1 MNKSNLVLKSGSSL
15 NNVLQKGADC
25 LSAVFSLNGAV
36 AGPSRSESAGQAY
49 LTVDTIENVIGGGG
63 DYADGR
69 VMARKQDELDGPI
82 NCKPLI
88 DGLLIKKAVSQTP
101 KKIDHSS
108 KPGITPSSGMSALNR
123 CAGSK
128 ELLLMV
134 DQGTV
139 FSSCG
144 TSTMRI
150 SISR

>member
-1 MNKSNLVLKSGSSL
+1 MAGYG
-15 NNVLQKGADC
+15 QK
-25 LSAVFSLNGAV
+25 
-36 AGPSRSESAGQAY
+36 E
-49 LTVDTIENVIGGGG
+49 
-63 DYADGR
+63 
-69 VMARKQDELDGPI
+69 DELDGSI
-82 NCKPLI
+82 NCNPLI

-134 DQGTV
+134 DQGIV

-150 SISR
+150 

>member
-1 MNKSNLVLKSGSSL
+1 M
-15 NNVLQKGADC
+15 NNVLQKGVDC
-25 LSAVFSLNGAV
+25 LSVVFSLNGAV
-36 AGPSRSESAGQAY
+36 AELSRSESAGQAH
-49 LTVDTIENVIGGGG
+49 LTVDTIENVIRGGG
-63 DYADGR
+63 DCADGR

>member
-15 NNVLQKGADC
+15 NNVLQKGVDC

-63 DYADGR
+63 DCADGR

-101 KKIDHSS
+101 KKIDHFS

-139 FSSCG
+139 VSSCG

>member
-1 MNKSNLVLKSGSSL
+1 M
-15 NNVLQKGADC
+15 NNVLQKGVDC

-36 AGPSRSESAGQAY
+36 AGPSRSDSAGQAY
-49 LTVDTIENVIGGGG
+49 LTVDTIENVIRGGG
-63 DYADGR
+63 DCADGR

>member
-1 MNKSNLVLKSGSSL
+1 M
-15 NNVLQKGADC
+15 NNVLQKGVDC

-63 DYADGR
+63 DCADGR

>member
-15 NNVLQKGADC
+15 SNVLQKGVDC

-36 AGPSRSESAGQAY
+36 AGPSRSDSAGQAY
-49 LTVDTIENVIGGGG
+49 LTVDTIENVIRGGG
-63 DYADGR
+63 DCADGR